1 MELQRRKDLEAALVV
16 SRPFVVDEWYS
27 TFKESLRALH
37 QGTVMDFHSDYMNN
51 RVKAYDEDKAVI
63 HHLLVQSGTD
73 AERFWRSVEAEA
85 IDFQLAAG
93 ETIGEYR
100 RRILAFKREEKEAG
114 LTEC

>member
-37 QGTVMDFHSDYMNN
+37 QGTVMEFHPDYMNN
-51 RVKAYDEDKAVI
+51 RFKAYDEDKAAI
-63 HHLLVQSGTD
+63 RHLLVQNGTD
-73 AERFWRSVEAEA
+73 ADKFWRSVEAEA
-85 IDFQLAAG
+85 IEFQLAAG

-100 RRILAFKREEKEAG
+100 RRILAVKRDEKEAG
-114 LTEC
+114 LTE